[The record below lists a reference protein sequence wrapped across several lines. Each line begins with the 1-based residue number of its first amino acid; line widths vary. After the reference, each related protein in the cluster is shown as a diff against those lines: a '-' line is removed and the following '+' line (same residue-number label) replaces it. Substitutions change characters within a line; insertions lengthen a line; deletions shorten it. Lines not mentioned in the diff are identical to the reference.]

1 MAKRK
6 NDTHPD
12 LIKNTLKS
20 IKAKVAGALEEH
32 QADSS
37 RSLGSVEVVEAGDMG
52 LVSMETRAN
61 HDLRL
66 DVSIDPRLV
75 VLAFVLEGQIGI
87 RFERMPEKVQVH
99 QGQSIFF
106 SHPYS
111 EIHASLEVEGKSKLV
126 SIITSIDSMHR
137 FFDSTLDMNTISREE
152 LKRYYDPQKL
162 YLIKPLNGKMNIP
175 LRQVLH
181 LEMDSHFKKMYLKA
195 KLLEIL
201 ALYFSYAATDK
212 NTELNCPFLENPE
225 DIKRIRKAKQLL
237 LAHVSEPLTIA
248 QLSKLAGLNEFK
260 LKNGFKDLYGA
271 PIHTYLN
278 EYRMQEAIRML
289 EKCNYTVNEIA
300 YMLGYNKA
308 SNFISAFKRKY
319 GMTPKKYE
327 LELVR

>member
-6 NDTHPD
+6 NESHPD

-20 IKAKVAGALEEH
+20 IKAKVARALENNK
-32 QADSS
+32 ADSAH
-37 RSLGSVEVVEAGDMG
+37 SLSSVEVVEAEDMG
-52 LVSMETRAN
+52 LVSMETSA
-61 HDLRL
+61 HHGMSL
-66 DVSIDPRLV
+66 DVSIHPQLV
-75 VLAFVLEGQIGI
+75 VLAFVLEGQITI
-87 RFERMPEKVQVH
+87 RFERMPDKVQVH

-111 EIHASLEVEGKSKLV
+111 EIHATLEVEGKSKLV
-126 SIITSIDSMHR
+126 SLITSIESMHR

>member
-6 NDTHPD
+6 NEKHPD

-20 IKAKVAGALEEH
+20 IKAKVARALEEG
-32 QADSS
+32 
-37 RSLGSVEVVEAGDMG
+37 RTEGSHALSTTEVVEAGDMG
-52 LVSMETRAN
+52 LVSIETRAGHELN
-61 HDLRL
+61 LDLG
-66 DVSIDPRLV
+66 IHPQLV

-87 RFERMPEKVQVH
+87 RFERMLERVQVD
-99 QGQSIFF
+99 QGRSIFF

-111 EIHASLEVEGKSKLV
+111 KIQASLKVADRSKIV
-126 SIITSIDSMHR
+126 SIVTSIDSMHR

-162 YLIKPLNGKMNIP
+162 YLIKPLNGKIKIP
-175 LRQVLH
+175 LRQVFH

-195 KLLEIL
+195 KLLEIM
-201 ALYFSYAATDK
+201 ALYFSYAARDK
-212 NTELNCPFLENPE
+212 NTDLNCPFLENPE

-248 QLSKLAGLNEFK
+248 QLSKLAGINEFK

-271 PIHTYLN
+271 PIHSYLN

>member
-6 NDTHPD
+6 NDIHLD

-20 IKAKVAGALEEH
+20 IERKLRDAPGLLMDDQAALSH
-32 QADSS
+32 A
-37 RSLGSVEVVEAGDMG
+37 EVMETGDMG
-52 LVSMETRAN
+52 LITFDTGIDTSL
-61 HDLRL
+61 HL
-66 DVSIDPRLV
+66 DVRIHPQLV
-75 VLAFVLEGQIGI
+75 LLAFVLEGAVSI
-87 RFERMPEKVQVH
+87 RFERIPDPVRVKKGE
-99 QGQSIFF
+99 SIFF

-111 EIHASLEVEGKSKLV
+111 EIKAGIDVKGKSKVV
-126 SIITSIDSMHR
+126 SIVTSIESMHR

-162 YLIKPLNGKMNIP
+162 YMIKALNGKMNIP
-175 LRQVLH
+175 LRQLLH
-181 LEMDSHFKKMYLKA
+181 LEMDSHFKKMYLQA
-195 KLLEIL
+195 KILEIL
-201 ALYFSYAATDK
+201 ALYFSYAATDS
-212 NTELNCPFLENPE
+212 NTELNCPFLDNPE

-271 PIHTYLN
+271 PIHAYLN

-308 SNFISAFKRKY
+308 SNFIAAFKKKF

>member
-1 MAKRK
+1 MGKRK
-6 NDTHPD
+6 NDEHPD

-20 IKAKVAGALEEH
+20 IEAKVAKALEEN
-32 QADSS
+32 AANNSYTIISS
-37 RSLGSVEVVEAGDMG
+37 EVMEAGDMG
-52 LVSMETRAN
+52 LVSIETRVG
-61 HDLRL
+61 HELSMDLN
-66 DVSIDPRLV
+66 IHPQLV
-75 VLAFVLEGQIGI
+75 VLAFVLEGKIEI
-87 RFERMPEKVQVH
+87 RFERMPEPVQLDP
-99 QGQSIFF
+99 GQSIFF

-111 EIHASLEVEGKSKLV
+111 EIHASLKVEDKCKIL
-126 SIITSIDSMHR
+126 SIVTSIERMHR

-152 LKRYYDPQKL
+152 LKRYYDPQRL
-162 YLIKPLNGKMNIP
+162 YLIKPINGKINIP

-181 LEMDSHFKKMYLKA
+181 LEMDSQFKKMYLKA
-195 KLLEIL
+195 KLLEIM
-201 ALYFSYAATDK
+201 ALYFSYAAADK

-248 QLSKLAGLNEFK
+248 QLSKLAGINEFK

-271 PIHTYLN
+271 PIHSYLN

>member
-1 MAKRK
+1 MGKRK
-6 NDTHPD
+6 NNKHPD

-20 IKAKVAGALEEH
+20 IEAKVARALEVD
-32 QADSS
+32 ATNPSYRIIS
-37 RSLGSVEVVEAGDMG
+37 TEVMEAGDMG
-52 LVSMETRAN
+52 LVRIETRVGHELSMDIN
-61 HDLRL
+61 IH
-66 DVSIDPRLV
+66 PQLV
-75 VLAFVLEGQIGI
+75 VLAFVLEGKIEI
-87 RFERMPEKVQVH
+87 RFERMPDPVQID

-111 EIHASLEVEGKSKLV
+111 EIHASLKVEDKSKIL
-126 SIITSIDSMHR
+126 SIVTSIERMHR

-152 LKRYYDPQKL
+152 LKRYYDPQRL
-162 YLIKPLNGKMNIP
+162 YLIEPLNGKMNIP

-181 LEMDSHFKKMYLKA
+181 LEMDGQFKKMYLKA
-195 KLLEIL
+195 KLLEIM
-201 ALYFSYAATDK
+201 ALYFSYTAADK

-237 LAHVSEPLTIA
+237 LAHVSEPLTIR
-248 QLSKLAGLNEFK
+248 QLSKLAGINEFK

-271 PIHTYLN
+271 PIHSYLN
-278 EYRMQEAIRML
+278 EFRMQEAIRML